1 MGRAASSAT
10 AMGAVSTSAGTNPR
24 RCEEK
29 QKNENDCVYVCVY
42 IYTYIYIFTYM
53 MHINKYILI
62 YSDSDGDRLYF
73 GRDKPQ
79 AAAKKE
85 RKRVRV
91 KG

>member
-1 MGRAASSAT
+1 
-10 AMGAVSTSAGTNPR
+10 
-24 RCEEK
+24 
-29 QKNENDCVYVCVY
+29 
-42 IYTYIYIFTYM
+42 M